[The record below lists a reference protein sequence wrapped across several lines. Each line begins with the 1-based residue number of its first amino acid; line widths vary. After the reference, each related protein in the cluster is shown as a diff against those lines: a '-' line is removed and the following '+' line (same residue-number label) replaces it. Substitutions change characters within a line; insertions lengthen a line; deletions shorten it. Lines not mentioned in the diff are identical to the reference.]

1 MWTAFVLVCTQ
12 NFCFAVGGP
21 GHASEQDCYADL
33 MNNGL
38 PSLQRK
44 YVSSVIVNLQC
55 YNWGERKQES

>member
-1 MWTAFVLVCTQ
+1 MWTAIVLICTQ

-21 GHASEQDCYADL
+21 GHVSEQDCYADL

-38 PSLQRK
+38 PSLQSK
-44 YVSSVIVNLQC
+44 YVGSVIVNLQC